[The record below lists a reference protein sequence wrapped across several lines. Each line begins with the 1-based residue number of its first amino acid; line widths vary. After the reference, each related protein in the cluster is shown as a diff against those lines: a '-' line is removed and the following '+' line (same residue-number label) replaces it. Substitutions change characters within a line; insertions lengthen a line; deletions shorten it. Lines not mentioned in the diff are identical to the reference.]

1 MPRTCLLRRP
11 QYSVIGRDVK
21 QAVRLLEMS
30 LSGLMSAET
39 ALNIWRDEIPSKVRK
54 EFCAGCRHKP
64 CRHRGVLARGLIL
77 PVCFCAQSRAASV
90 VLIPDSCW

>member
-1 MPRTCLLRRP
+1 MPPTCLLRRP

-54 EFCAGCRHKP
+54 EHTP
-64 CRHRGVLARGLIL
+64 VLTSLVDAEVFSL
-77 PVCFCAQSRAASV
+77 V
-90 VLIPDSCW
+90 V